1 MCLALP
7 PAPLA
12 PKFLSALQEVVP
24 HSIGS
29 RTGPWLQKELSLV
42 PAAPDPG
49 ILLAAYMCQV
59 SQLHG
64 TEANYNFAL
73 ILTVKSKW
81 KEVTMPTAEHYQ
93 EEVL

>member
-1 MCLALP
+1 MGLALP

-12 PKFLSALQEVVP
+12 PKFLSALQEVAP
-24 HSIGS
+24 YSIGS
-29 RTGPWLQKELSLV
+29 RRGAWLQKELSLV
-42 PAAPDPG
+42 PASPDPG

-64 TEANYNFAL
+64 TEANDNFVL

-81 KEVTMPTAEHYQ
+81 KEVTMPTAVHYQ